1 MAVRLVYEDREY
13 VREPGER
20 LETDLGVLEIPADVA
35 PGAELDTHLGHT
47 FAVRSLRLPDCF
59 EHFERSGAPMLPRDV
74 GLVCGMTGV
83 RTGDRVL
90 DIGTGTGV
98 LAAGMA
104 MTGAEVLSF
113 ERDREAAETARSN
126 IGMAGLADRVEIRTA
141 DARDAL
147 EGADLD
153 PVDVLTL
160 DTGDADEL
168 AARAD
173 ELLVPGGYLAAYSP
187 FVEGAR
193 MVVEAARDAVA
204 NVRALET
211 IQRELDVDAR
221 GTRPS
226 TAPVGHTGFLTI
238 GRRP

>member
-1 MAVRLVYEDREY
+1 MAIRLVYEERAY

-35 PGAELDTHLGHT
+35 PGEEIDTHLGHT
-47 FAVRSLRLPDCF
+47 FAVRDLRLPDCF

-74 GLVCGMTGV
+74 GLIRGMTGV

-104 MTGAEVLSF
+104 MAGAHVLSF
-113 ERDREAAETARSN
+113 ERDRTAAETAREN
-126 IGMAGLADRVEIRTA
+126 MAMAGLADRVEIRTA
-141 DARDAL
+141 DARDTL

-168 AARAD
+168 APRAD
-173 ELLVPGGYLAAYSP
+173 ALLVPGGYLAAYSP
-187 FVEGAR
+187 FVEQTRA
-193 MVVEAARDAVA
+193 VVEAAGNAIA
-204 NVRALET
+204 EVRAIET
-211 IQRELDVDAR
+211 IQRELDVDPR